1 MSDEI
6 KNEAP
11 AVVVPNELHTVKDG
25 IEAIKEGLEGRNAKI
40 EEIEARIDAID
51 AATARGAA
59 DLKKY
64 TTGNDSKDAG
74 SRALGAAVAQA
85 YRKFQGRDISRDFD
99 ETNTAVVVPTPTF
112 PGVTRLLEERSLPR
126 QLARVIPMT
135 SQTLVVPTVTSIVSG
150 EWVDQG
156 ASVTSDATTTFGSK
170 ANSTVTAES
179 VAVLGKIS
187 KELDE
192 DAIVAMS
199 SILGEIYADALAT
212 AENEAFLTH
221 DGVTSGQ
228 PFDGLFEDAN
238 VTVSTIDEA
247 AGATAD
253 TMAEVLTYSN
263 LVTLLSELPVMHQQR
278 AGFIMSPSVWAEVLK
293 LVDGDSR
300 PLINPN
306 GFAQGVAP
314 QLLGRPVYISD
325 SAPAFNALT
334 AADQKF
340 ILCGDYGT
348 ACVMGDRSAVELEVS
363 DAPFF
368 QTRERALLISE
379 RVGFKTI
386 LPGAI
391 KALSTDIA

>member
-1 MSDEI
+1 MSEEI

-11 AVVVPNELHTVKDG
+11 AVIVPNELHNVKDG

-40 EEIEARIDAID
+40 EQIEARIDAID
-51 AATARGAA
+51 AATTRGAA

-64 TTGNDSKDAG
+64 STGNQSKDDGA
-74 SRALGAAVAQA
+74 RALGSAVAQA
-85 YRKFQGRDISRDFD
+85 FRKFQGGEISRDFD
-99 ETNTAVVVPTPTF
+99 ETNTAIVVPTPTF
-112 PGVTRLLEERSLPR
+112 PGITRLLEERSLPR
-126 QLARVIPMT
+126 QIARVIPMT

-156 ASVTSDATTTFGSK
+156 ASVTSDSTTAFGSK
-170 ANSTVTAES
+170 ASGTVTAES

-199 SILGEIYADALAT
+199 TVLGEIYADALAN

-221 DGVTSGQ
+221 DGTSGE
-228 PFDGLFEDAN
+228 PFDGLFEDSN
-238 VTVSTIDEA
+238 VGVSTIDEA

-263 LVTLLSELPVMHQQR
+263 LVTLLSELPIMHQAR
-278 AGFIMSPSVWAEVLK
+278 ASFIMSPSVWAQVLK

-300 PLINPN
+300 PLINAN
-306 GFAQGVAP
+306 GFANGAGL
-314 QLLGRPVYISD
+314 QLLGRPVYLCD
-325 SAPAFNALT
+325 AAPAFNATT

-340 ILCGDYGT
+340 ILCGDYAT
-348 ACVMGDRSAVELEVS
+348 ACVMGDRSSVEVEVS

-368 QTRERALLISE
+368 QTRERALLVSE
-379 RVGFKTI
+379 RVGFKTVI
-386 LPGAI
+386 PGAV